1 VKQLHNLLRRQLR
14 RLALAP
20 GRVPAADAWRA
31 LLELVSQSYGSAD
44 QDRYLLERSQD
55 ISSREMQEL
64 YQALQHERDT
74 LELRVRERTAAL
86 AASEARFRS
95 FTSLGSDWYWEQDAE
110 FRYTAISGNFAQVT
124 GFSLEE
130 HVGRAPWD
138 VPGSDAP
145 EGGWVRHRA
154 RLASRETFYDV
165 VLRRVHP
172 ARGATYAAIS
182 GEPVFDADG
191 RFAGYRGIGREVTQQ
206 KLAEENASRLAQFD
220 TLTSLYNRA
229 AFFDRLAHA
238 LSVARRHGAALAVLF
253 VDLDRF
259 KDVNDAFGHL
269 TGDEV
274 LKIMAQRISA
284 TIRASDT
291 AARLGGDEF
300 VVLAENVVRDA
311 DVGEFAQ
318 RLLDA
323 LSEPFT
329 LLGQEC
335 RLSAS
340 IGIALRP
347 HDGDDGATLLKKADI
362 AMYRAKDS
370 GRNGLAFFSEV
381 DSRPAAER
389 IVMGA
394 GIRRA
399 LDTDQLRL
407 FYQPKVSV
415 RTGAMT
421 GVEALVRWEH
431 PERGLLLPDLFIPL
445 AEDSGLIRHIG
456 RWVLHTACA
465 QALAWQ
471 AGAPGPVRVA
481 VNLSPRQFSD
491 ERLVIEIAHALAQ
504 TELPAHLLEIEVT
517 ESMMMEHPERAA
529 ETLRE
534 IREMGVHVSIDDFG
548 TGYSSLARLKKFPIE
563 SVKIDR
569 SFIRDIAVDPDD
581 AAIVSAV
588 IAMAHSLRLKVVAE
602 GVETPEQVK
611 FLRERG
617 CDEIQGFYFSRPV
630 PAAEIPAFAAR
641 HGGHRLEVVA
651 GAAD

>member
-1 VKQLHNLLRRQLR
+1 VKPLHSLLRSQLR
-14 RLALAP
+14 RLGLAASRLP
-20 GRVPAADAWRA
+20 TADGWRS
-31 LLELVSQSYGSAD
+31 LLDHVSQSYGNAD
-44 QDRYLLERSQD
+44 QDRGQLARSQD
-55 ISSREMQEL
+55 VSREL
-64 YQALQHERDT
+64 QALSATLQHERDT
-74 LELRVRERTAAL
+74 LETRVRERTAAL
-86 AASEARFRS
+86 AASESRFRS

-110 FRYTAISGNFAQVT
+110 LRFTAISGNFAQVT
-124 GFSLEE
+124 GFSVDE
-130 HVGRAPWD
+130 HIGRACWE
-138 VPGSDAP
+138 VPGVEAP
-145 EGGWVRHRA
+145 DGGWMRHQA
-154 RLASRETFYDV
+154 RLASRETFFDV
-165 VLRRVHP
+165 VLRRIHP
-172 ARGATYAAIS
+172 VRGPTYAAIS
-182 GEPVFDADG
+182 GEPVFDAGG
-191 RFAGYRGIGREVTQQ
+191 RFIGYRGIGREVTQQ
-206 KLAEENASRLAQFD
+206 KLAEESVNRLAHYD

-229 AFFDRLAHA
+229 AFFERLAHA
-238 LSVARRHGAALAVLF
+238 LSVARRHGNALAVLF

-259 KDVNDAFGHL
+259 KDVNDVFGHL

-274 LKIMAQRISA
+274 LKIMAHRISV

-300 VVLAENVVRDA
+300 IVLAENVARDT
-311 DVGEFAQ
+311 DVSDFAQ

-323 LSEPFT
+323 LSEPFSI
-329 LLGQEC
+329 LGQEC

-340 IGIALRP
+340 VGIAMCP
-347 HDGDDGATLLKKADI
+347 QDGDDGATLLKKADI
-362 AMYRAKDS
+362 AMYRAKAS
-370 GRNGLAFFSEV
+370 GRNGLAFFSES
-381 DSRPAAER
+381 DAKPAEER

-399 LDTDQLRL
+399 LDTNQLRL
-407 FYQPKVSV
+407 LYQPKVSV

-471 AGAPGPVRVA
+471 AEGTGPIRVA

-504 TELPAHLLEIEVT
+504 TELPAHLLEIEIT
-517 ESMMMEHPERAA
+517 ESMMMENPERAA

-534 IREMGVHVSIDDFG
+534 IKEMGVHVSIDDFG

-617 CDEIQGFYFSRPV
+617 CDEIQGFYYSRPIPPV
-630 PAAEIPAFAAR
+630 DIAEFGAR
-641 HGGHRLEVVA
+641 YDGKRLGVV

>member
-1 VKQLHNLLRRQLR
+1 MKPLHNLLRRQLR
-14 RLALAP
+14 RLGLAP
-20 GRVPAADAWRA
+20 GRLPALDAWDT
-31 LLELVSQSYGSAD
+31 LLEQVSQSYGSAD

-55 ISSREMQEL
+55 LSSREMREL
-64 YQALQHERDT
+64 TDALEHQRDT
-74 LELRVRERTAAL
+74 LESRVSDRTAAL

-110 FRYTAISGNFAQVT
+110 LRFTAISGNFCEVT
-124 GFSLEE
+124 GFAVEE
-130 HVGRAPWD
+130 HLGLAHWELPDVEAPD
-138 VPGSDAP
+138 
-145 EGGWVRHRA
+145 GGWALLQA
-154 RLASRETFYDV
+154 RLESRETFYDV

-172 ARGATYAAIS
+172 VRGETFAAIS

-191 RFAGYRGIGREVTQQ
+191 LFTGYRGVGREVTQQ
-206 KLAEENASRLAQFD
+206 KLAEENINRLAHYD
-220 TLTSLYNRA
+220 TLTSLYNRG
-229 AFFDRLAHA
+229 AFFERVHHA
-238 LSVARRHGAALAVLF
+238 LAVARRHGNVLAVLF
-253 VDLDRF
+253 IDLDRF

-274 LKIMAQRISA
+274 LKIMAQRISD

-300 VVLAENVVRDA
+300 IVLAENVAREG
-311 DVGEFAQ
+311 DVSEFAQ

-323 LSEPFT
+323 LSEPFNM
-329 LLGQEC
+329 LGQEC

-340 IGIALRP
+340 VGIAMCP
-347 HDGDDGATLLKKADI
+347 HDGDDAATLLKKADI

-370 GRNGLAFFSEV
+370 GRNSLAFFSEV
-381 DSRPAAER
+381 DSRPAEER

-399 LDTDQLRL
+399 LDTNQLRL
-407 FYQPKVSV
+407 LYQPKVSV

-471 AGAPGPVRVA
+471 SDGTGPIRVA

-504 TELPAHLLEIEVT
+504 TELPAHLLELEIT
-517 ESMMMEHPERAA
+517 ESMMMENPERAA

-534 IREMGVHVSIDDFG
+534 IKDMGVHVSIDDFG

-588 IAMAHSLRLKVVAE
+588 IAMAHSLRLKVIAE
-602 GVETPEQVK
+602 GVETKEQVT
-611 FLRERG
+611 FLRERN
-617 CDEIQGFYFSRPV
+617 CDEIQGFYYSRPV
-630 PAAEIPAFAAR
+630 QPAEISAFGAR
-641 HGGHRLEVVA
+641 HRANRLEVV

>member
-1 VKQLHNLLRRQLR
+1 MKHLHNLLRRQLR
-14 RLALAP
+14 RLGLAP
-20 GRVPAADAWRA
+20 GRVPPADAWRT
-31 LLELVSQSYGSAD
+31 LLEQVSQSYGAAD

-64 YQALQHERDT
+64 YDALHHERDT
-74 LELRVRERTAAL
+74 LETRVRDRTAAL
-86 AASEARFRS
+86 AASESRFRS
-95 FTSLGSDWYWEQDAE
+95 FTSLGSDWYWEQDVD
-110 FRYTAISGNFAQVT
+110 FRFTAISGNFAQVT
-124 GFSLEE
+124 GFSVDEQI
-130 HVGRAPWD
+130 GRACWE
-138 VPGSDAP
+138 VPGIEPPD
-145 EGGWVRHRA
+145 GGWIRHRA
-154 RLASRETFYDV
+154 RLASRETYFDV
-165 VLRRVHP
+165 VMRRIHP
-172 ARGATYAAIS
+172 VRGATYAAIS
-182 GEPVFDADG
+182 GEPVFDAAG
-191 RFAGYRGIGREVTQQ
+191 RFVGYRGIGREITQQ
-206 KLAEENASRLAQFD
+206 KLAEENVNRLAHYD
-220 TLTSLYNRA
+220 TLTSLFNRG

-238 LSVARRHGAALAVLF
+238 LSVARRHGHMIAVLF
-253 VDLDRF
+253 IDLDRF
-259 KDVNDAFGHL
+259 KDVNDVFGHL

-274 LKIMAQRISA
+274 LKIMAERILD

-300 VVLAENVVRDA
+300 IVLAENVPRESDLS
-311 DVGEFAQ
+311 DFAQ
-318 RLLDA
+318 RLLDV
-323 LSEPFT
+323 LSEPFS

-340 IGIALRP
+340 IGIAMCP
-347 HDGDDGATLLKKADI
+347 QDGDDGATLLKKADI
-362 AMYRAKDS
+362 AMYRAKAS

-381 DSRPAAER
+381 DSRPAEER

-399 LDTDQLRL
+399 IDTNQLRL
-407 FYQPKVSV
+407 LYQPKVSV

-456 RWVLHTACA
+456 RWVLHNACA

-471 AGAPGPVRVA
+471 AQGTGPVRVA

-504 TELPAHLLEIEVT
+504 TELPAHLLEVEIT
-517 ESMMMEHPERAA
+517 ESMMMENPERAA

-534 IREMGVHVSIDDFG
+534 IKDMGVHVSIDDFG

-588 IAMAHSLRLKVVAE
+588 IAMAHSLRLKVIAE
-602 GVETPEQVK
+602 GVETQDQVR

-617 CDEIQGFYFSRPV
+617 CDEIQGFYYSRPV
-630 PAAEIPAFAAR
+630 TAQEITAFGAR
-641 HGGHRLEVVA
+641 HSASRLEAV
-651 GAAD
+651 GD

>member
-1 VKQLHNLLRRQLR
+1 VKLLHNLLRRQLR
-14 RLALAP
+14 RLGLAP
-20 GRVPAADAWRA
+20 GRVPPADAWRA
-31 LLELVSQSYGSAD
+31 LLEHVSQSYGSAD

-55 ISSREMQEL
+55 ISSREMREL
-64 YQALQHERDT
+64 YDALQHERDT
-74 LELRVRERTAAL
+74 LESRVRERTAAL
-86 AASEARFRS
+86 AASESRFRS
-95 FTSLGSDWYWEQDAE
+95 FTSLGSDWYWEQDRE
-110 FRYTAISGNFAQVT
+110 LRFTAISGNFAQVT
-124 GFSLEE
+124 GFSADE
-130 HVGRAPWD
+130 HIGRAYWE
-138 VPGSDAP
+138 VPGIEAP
-145 EGGWVRHRA
+145 DGGWARHRA
-154 RLASRETFYDV
+154 RLGSRETFFDV

-172 ARGATYAAIS
+172 VRGATYAAIS
-182 GEPVFDADG
+182 GEPVFDGAG
-191 RFAGYRGIGREVTQQ
+191 RFVGYRGIGREVTQQ
-206 KLAEENASRLAQFD
+206 KLAEENASRLANYD
-220 TLTSLYNRA
+220 TLTSLFNRG
-229 AFFDRLAHA
+229 AFFERLAHA
-238 LSVARRHGAALAVLF
+238 LSVARRHGQLLAVLF
-253 VDLDRF
+253 IDLDRF

-274 LKIMAQRISA
+274 LKIMARRISD

-300 VVLAENVVRDA
+300 IVLAENVAREQ
-311 DVGEFAQ
+311 DVSDFAQ
-318 RLLDA
+318 RLLDV
-323 LSEPFT
+323 LSEPFS

-340 IGIALRP
+340 VGIAMCP
-347 HDGDDGATLLKKADI
+347 QDGDEGATLLKKADI
-362 AMYRAKDS
+362 AMYRAKAS

-381 DSRPAAER
+381 DSRPAEER

-399 LDTDQLRL
+399 LDTNQLRL
-407 FYQPKVSV
+407 LYQPKVSV

-456 RWVLHTACA
+456 RWVLHSACA

-471 AGAPGPVRVA
+471 AQGTGPIRVA

-504 TELPAHLLEIEVT
+504 TELPAHLLEVEIT
-517 ESMMMEHPERAA
+517 ESMMMENPERAA

-534 IREMGVHVSIDDFG
+534 IKEMGVHVSIDDFG

-569 SFIRDIAVDPDD
+569 SFIRDIAADPDD

-588 IAMAHSLRLKVVAE
+588 IAMAHSLRLKVIAE
-602 GVETPEQVK
+602 GVETQDQVR
-611 FLRERG
+611 FLRERA
-617 CDEIQGFYFSRPV
+617 CDEIQGFYYSRPV
-630 PAAEIPAFAAR
+630 TAPEIAAFSAR
-641 HGGHRLEVVA
+641 HSANRLEAV
-651 GAAD
+651 GD

>member
-1 VKQLHNLLRRQLR
+1 
-14 RLALAP
+14 
-20 GRVPAADAWRA
+20 
-31 LLELVSQSYGSAD
+31 
-44 QDRYLLERSQD
+44 
-55 ISSREMQEL
+55 
-64 YQALQHERDT
+64 
-74 LELRVRERTAAL
+74 
-86 AASEARFRS
+86 
-95 FTSLGSDWYWEQDAE
+95 
-110 FRYTAISGNFAQVT
+110 
-124 GFSLEE
+124 
-130 HVGRAPWD
+130 
-138 VPGSDAP
+138 
-145 EGGWVRHRA
+145 
-154 RLASRETFYDV
+154 
-165 VLRRVHP
+165 
-172 ARGATYAAIS
+172 
-182 GEPVFDADG
+182 
-191 RFAGYRGIGREVTQQ
+191 
-206 KLAEENASRLAQFD
+206 
-220 TLTSLYNRA
+220 
-229 AFFDRLAHA
+229 
-238 LSVARRHGAALAVLF
+238 
-253 VDLDRF
+253 
-259 KDVNDAFGHL
+259 
-269 TGDEV
+269 
-274 LKIMAQRISA
+274 MAQRIA
-284 TIRASDT
+284 GTIRVSDT

-300 VVLAENVVRDA
+300 IVLAENVAREG
-311 DVGEFAQ
+311 DVSEFGQ
-318 RLLDA
+318 RLLDV

-340 IGIALRP
+340 VGIAMCP
-347 HDGDDGATLLKKADI
+347 HDGADAATLLKKADI

-381 DSRPAAER
+381 DSRPAEER

-399 LDTDQLRL
+399 LDTNQLRL
-407 FYQPKVSV
+407 LYQPKVSV

-456 RWVLHTACA
+456 RWVLHTACT

-471 AGAPGPVRVA
+471 ADGTGPVRIA

-504 TELPAHLLEIEVT
+504 TELPAHLLELEIT
-517 ESMMMEHPERAA
+517 ESMMMENPERAA
-529 ETLRE
+529 ETLQE
-534 IREMGVHVSIDDFG
+534 IKDMGVHVSIDDFG

-588 IAMAHSLRLKVVAE
+588 IAMAHSLRLNVIAE
-602 GVETPEQVK
+602 GVETKEQVK

-630 PAAEIPAFAAR
+630 EAPEITSFGAR
-641 HGGHRLEVVA
+641 HRANRLEVV

>member
-1 VKQLHNLLRRQLR
+1 VKPLHNLLRRQLR
-14 RLALAP
+14 RLGLAP
-20 GRVPAADAWRA
+20 GRVPAEDIWKT
-31 LLELVSQSYGSAD
+31 LLDQVSQSYGSAD

-64 YQALQHERDT
+64 NDALEHERKS
-74 LELRVRERTAAL
+74 LESRVRERTAAL
-86 AASEARFRS
+86 AASEARYRS
-95 FTSLGSDWYWEQDAE
+95 FTSLGSDWYWEQDVH
-110 FRYTAISGNFAQVT
+110 FRFTAISANFEQVT
-124 GFSLEE
+124 GFSIDKHLGFACWEQAELE
-130 HVGRAPWD
+130 P
-138 VPGSDAP
+138 P
-145 EGGWVRHRA
+145 EGGWARLRA
-154 RLASRETFYDV
+154 RLESHETFFDV

-191 RFAGYRGIGREVTQQ
+191 RFTGYRGIGREVTQQ
-206 KLAEENASRLAQFD
+206 KLAEENINRLAHYD
-220 TLTSLYNRA
+220 TLTNLFNRG
-229 AFFDRLAHA
+229 AFFERLNHA
-238 LSVARRHGAALAVLF
+238 LAVARRHGSVLAVLF
-253 VDLDRF
+253 IDLDRF

-274 LKIMAQRISA
+274 LKIMAQRISD

-300 VVLAENVVRDA
+300 IVLAENVAREG
-311 DVGEFAQ
+311 DVSEFAQ

-329 LLGQEC
+329 LMGQEC

-340 IGIALRP
+340 AGIAMCP
-347 HDGDDGATLLKKADI
+347 HDGADAATLLKRADI

-381 DSRPAAER
+381 DSRPAEER

-399 LDTDQLRL
+399 LDTHQLRL
-407 FYQPKVSV
+407 LYQPKVSV

-456 RWVLHTACA
+456 RWVLHTACT

-471 AGAPGPVRVA
+471 ADGTGPIRVA

-504 TELPAHLLEIEVT
+504 TELPAHLLELEIT
-517 ESMMMEHPERAA
+517 ESMMMENPERAA
-529 ETLRE
+529 ETLQE
-534 IREMGVHVSIDDFG
+534 IKDMGVHVSIDDFG

-569 SFIRDIAVDPDD
+569 SFIRDIAIDPDD

-588 IAMAHSLRLKVVAE
+588 IAMAHSLRLNVIAE
-602 GVETPEQVK
+602 GVETKEQVK

-630 PAAEIPAFAAR
+630 EASEITSFGAR
-641 HGGHRLEVVA
+641 HRANRLEVV